1 MREVPRKPRGVECEC
16 VKSATPLR
24 PTVLGVVLVILS
36 AWSSAC
42 GGAGGLGAAGQF
54 TPRTPGTLT
63 VATAQIPDPGF
74 WSGTVQHPTGGFEY
88 GLAQALAA
96 RFGLAKIKVIEVPFR
111 QLVAGHLGG
120 ADLALS
126 DITVTA
132 ERSKHV
138 DFSTQYLNAPPAI
151 LVRPGTEV
159 PDVHSAQGLRWAVET
174 GTTLL
179 SALEES
185 IEPSTAPQILDHQRE
200 VLLALR
206 IGRADAVML
215 DLPVALAY
223 ARESP
228 HAYAVAAQLPSE
240 DVLAAALPKG
250 SENLEAVNS
259 AMRALS
265 ADGTIER
272 LGREWLDTDLQGGH
286 AEGVPVL
293 RTDE

>member
-1 MREVPRKPRGVECEC
+1 MT
-16 VKSATPLR
+16 SATRLR
-24 PTVLGVVLVILS
+24 PAILGIVLILLG
-36 AWSSAC
+36 AWANAC
-42 GGAGGLGAAGQF
+42 GGAAGLGAAGKF

-74 WSGTVQHPTGGFEY
+74 WSGTVQRPTGGFEY

-96 RFGLAKIKVIEVPFR
+96 RFGLDRIKVIEVPFR
-111 QLVAGHLGG
+111 QLTAGDLGG

-132 ERSKHV
+132 ERAKSV
-138 DFSTQYLNAPPAI
+138 AFSTPYLNAPPAI

-159 PDVHSAQGLRWAVET
+159 PDVRSAQGLRWAVEA
-174 GTTLL
+174 GTTLQ
-179 SALEES
+179 SALEDS
-185 IEPSTAPQILDHQRE
+185 IRPSAAPQILTHQRE

-206 IGRADAVML
+206 MDRADAVML

-228 HAYAVAAQLPSE
+228 HTYAVAAQLHSE

-250 SENLEAVNS
+250 SENLEAVDS

-272 LGREWLDTDLQGGH
+272 LGREWLHTDLQEGQ
-286 AEGVPVL
+286 AENVPVL
-293 RTDE
+293 RAEE